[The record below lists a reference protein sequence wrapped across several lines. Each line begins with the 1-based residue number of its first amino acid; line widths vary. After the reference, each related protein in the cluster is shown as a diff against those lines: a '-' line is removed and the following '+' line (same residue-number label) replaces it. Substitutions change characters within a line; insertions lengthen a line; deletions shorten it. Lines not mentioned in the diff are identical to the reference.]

1 MKRRSN
7 KLRDERLEF
16 RISAKAKMK
25 LRSTSEEYGLSMGT
39 ILNNLIEGLPV
50 DNIKEKH
57 FQFMAVHN
65 LATEINYIGKNIN
78 QVTVALRQIASDRR
92 IEDGE
97 FAMMNKLIIAYEAK
111 LNEVKTV
118 ILEKFR

>member
-1 MKRRSN
+1 MKKRN
-7 KLRDERLEF
+7 IKLRDERLEF

-57 FQFMAVHN
+57 FQFMAIHN

-78 QVTVALRQIASDRR
+78 QVTVALRQIASERR

-97 FAMMNKLIIAYEAK
+97 FEMLSKLIIKYETK
-111 LNEVKTV
+111 LSEVKAV
-118 ILEKFR
+118 VLEKFR